1 MLATAGRVQVEQGRC
16 QRRRRRSRGR
26 RWPLAEEGLRGGW
39 PAVRV
44 AAVVRG
50 YGFLAAFGCG
60 ARDGR
65 LGVALRVADRLA
77 RFVGLWERTGKKMS
91 FLLGI
96 QIIF

>member
-26 RWPLAEEGLRGGW
+26 RWPLAEEGLRGW

-44 AAVVRG
+44 TAVVRG

-77 RFVGLWERTGKKMS
+77 RFVGLWERTGK
-91 FLLGI
+91 I
-96 QIIF
+96 